1 MKFRI
6 LLLILIL
13 TAFFTQLG
21 AAGLRETIKDN
32 VDAINVSNEVKVFLL
47 AMLPIF
53 ELRGSIPLGI
63 HYYQLPYWKVIPL
76 SLAGNMVPI
85 FFILLF
91 FDVVTKICF
100 RFKFLK
106 KILEAVFRRT
116 RSKSE
121 IIEKY
126 EEVGLMIFVAIPLPI
141 TGAWT
146 GSLAAYLMGLSFGKS
161 ILFIF
166 LGVCLASILV
176 SFLTSLRWLG
186 AAIAVVALIIIS
198 LDGYRKRRAAKI
210 NQQLTKS
217 E

>member
-6 LLLILIL
+6 LFLVLIL
-13 TAFFTQLG
+13 TACFTQLG

-91 FDVVTKICF
+91 FDFVTKICF

-166 LGVCLASILV
+166 LGVLIAGIVV
-176 SFLTSLRWLG
+176 SFLTSLKWVG
-186 AAIAVVALIIIS
+186 ALIAS
-198 LDGYRKRRAAKI
+198 LALLYLLVKSITRRKVKNEI
-210 NQQLTKS
+210 PEN
-217 E
+217 